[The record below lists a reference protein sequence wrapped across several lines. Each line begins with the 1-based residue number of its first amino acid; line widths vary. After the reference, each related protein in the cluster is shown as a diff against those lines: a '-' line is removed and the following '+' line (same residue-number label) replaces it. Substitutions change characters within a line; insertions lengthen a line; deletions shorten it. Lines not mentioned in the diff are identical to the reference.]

1 MFPASTK
8 ESGIKVADSIIG
20 TEMLCYHGTQAEILP
35 FATYNIK
42 IANVSSF
49 IQESDINVA
58 DSITGTEILCIYNGI
73 NKI

>member
-20 TEMLCYHGTQAEILP
+20 TEMLCYHDTQKAKILP
-35 FATYNIK
+35 FATYNMK

-49 IQESDINVA
+49 IQESDINVG
-58 DSITGTEILCIYNGI
+58 DIILCTYNGI